1 MKNILMLFDDDLDT
15 SLRYRKW
22 LDLLPTGRHL
32 LLLIYVIEGG
42 PESGLSVTDVNKI
55 FINIRL

>member
-1 MKNILMLFDDDLDT
+1 LDP
-15 SLRYRKW
+15 
-22 LDLLPTGRHL
+22 LPTGGHL

-42 PESGLSVTDVNKI
+42 PESGLSVTDVNEI